1 MEIATFAG
9 GCFWRMQTVF
19 SRVPG
24 VISTV
29 VGFSGGYVPYP
40 SYQLVRT
47 GTTGHAESIQVAYDP
62 RIVSF
67 AKLLEVFFSSHDPTQ
82 VNRQGA
88 DIGAQYRSAIFYHDA
103 NQAQIAQAYIRQLSM
118 ATMYPI
124 ATQLVPFSGF
134 YPAESYHQFFEAR
147 NPQMMMT
154 Y

>member
-1 MEIATFAG
+1 LFAYPYYQGEMEIATFAG

-40 SYQLVRT
+40 
-47 GTTGHAESIQVAYDP
+47 IYDP
-62 RIVSF
+62 RIVSYGR
-67 AKLLEVFFSSHDPTQ
+67 LLEVFFSSHDPTQ

-103 NQAQIAQAYIRQLSM
+103 NQAQIAQAYMRQLSM
-118 ATMYPI
+118 ARMYPI

-134 YPAESYHQFFEAR
+134 YPAESHHQFFEAR